1 MSVKDKKAE
10 RNIRCSNYKTNES
23 GTETENLSMTKKKRR
38 GGNITHVLSRTRA
51 ADIGGKG
58 GWSRS
63 VGQEEMNV
71 GVLESK
77 LLPHKKEKERTRL
90 YPDCKPY
97 IEVAFLEIRSS
108 RSLRGGVRCKR
119 YRGAQNFRKLGTMD
133 YRRRDVSSSSSVGKK
148 LTLSNTKLR
157 EPRGMQ
163 LHRTRTLYATLP
175 GNCKWRPE
183 TVIGKRFRVTA
194 GI

>member
-1 MSVKDKKAE
+1 VVA
-10 RNIRCSNYKTNES
+10 
-23 GTETENLSMTKKKRR
+23 
-38 GGNITHVLSRTRA
+38 VSRTRRNERRSSRA
-51 ADIGGKG
+51 QATPSQEGKK
-58 GWSRS
+58 
-63 VGQEEMNV
+63 N
-71 GVLESK
+71 
-77 LLPHKKEKERTRL
+77 ERVSIL
-90 YPDCKPY
+90 IASLIK
-97 IEVAFLEIRSS
+97 VAFLEIRSS

-163 LHRTRTLYATLP
+163 LPRTRTLYATLP

-183 TVIGKRFRVTA
+183 TVIWKRFRVTA
-194 GI
+194 SI